1 MRSFAAPII
10 LNEMVKRLATL
21 DTVFAALAD
30 PTRRRILHGLMG
42 GHAQVGRLARPFRIS
57 APAISRHLR
66 VLERAGLIHRTK
78 RGRTHEIE
86 LSAEPLRRAG
96 DWIAGYRKFWE
107 SNLDALARYLEAPE
121 PPPSTKPTPK
131 TKSQTSK
138 RP

>member
-1 MRSFAAPII
+1 M
-10 LNEMVKRLATL
+10 LNAMVKHSASL
-21 DTVFAALAD
+21 DFVFAALAD
-30 PTRRRILHGLMG
+30 PTRRRILQGLMG
-42 GHAQVGRLARPFRIS
+42 GHVQVGRLAQPFRIS

-96 DWIAGYRKFWE
+96 DWIGSYRKFWE
-107 SNLDALARYLEAPE
+107 SSLDSLARFLESGAPS
-121 PPPSTKPTPK
+121 PAPKHPPK
-131 TKSQTSK
+131 TKQRTTK